1 MMASRLRELADVL
14 DENKRLA
21 KIAQPEVSLDPA
33 SVIAQLPLRRLR
45 LEALGFLSRQ
55 RWDTAAAGGAG
66 SISKSIHRSSARPE
80 IAVRHVGLP
89 CHGSSTIRFF
99 RPPLVCLTIPD
110 RLEVTGPRGI
120 STSGTFQDEL
130 SSRSSIGILAFQG
143 IPTQSLPRADVA
155 RPIPCEIHSS
165 DGNTSDAKGLNQQ
178 VRNSKP

>member
-1 MMASRLRELADVL
+1 MMALRLRELADVL

-80 IAVRHVGLP
+80 IAVRHVGSP

-130 SSRSSIGILAFQG
+130 EFPIFDRDFG
-143 IPTQSLPRADVA
+143 LPR
-155 RPIPCEIHSS
+155 
-165 DGNTSDAKGLNQQ
+165 NSDAIPPARG
-178 VRNSKP
+178 RGAADSM